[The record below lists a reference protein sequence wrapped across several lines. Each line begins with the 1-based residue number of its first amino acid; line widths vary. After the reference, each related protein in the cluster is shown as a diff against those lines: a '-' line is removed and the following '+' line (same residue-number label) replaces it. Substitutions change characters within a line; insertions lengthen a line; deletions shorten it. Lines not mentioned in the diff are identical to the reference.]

1 MRICLAIA
9 LLLFAGFAMGST
21 FTVVPGQSL
30 QADIDAASKGD
41 PIYVQ
46 NGTYYESVNVTKQLD
61 LRDIDHLELDVGGK
75 ESAIRLL
82 AEGISLQGFI
92 IQNAI
97 RAGILAKSNE
107 PGLPEV
113 SA

>member
-1 MRICLAIA
+1 MRVYLVIA
-9 LLLFAGFAMGST
+9 LLLFAGFAQGST
-21 FTVVPGQSL
+21 FTVVLGQSL
-30 QADIDAASKGD
+30 QAAIDAASKGD
-41 PIYVQ
+41 TIDVQ

-61 LRDIDHLELDVGGK
+61 LRGIDHPVLNAGGK

-82 AEGISLQGFI
+82 AEGISLRGFI

-107 PGLPEV
+107 SGLPEV